1 MTTQSSA
8 DKPSTSEREQF
19 LDWLYEH
26 PNEALSLFWHRPIPA
41 QPARRSYLPPPREIA
56 PWAGIY
62 APDPQDFFRGVQRKQ
77 RNPLEVPDPD
87 EWLRKIAYAAA
98 DPGDP
103 WTWRST
109 GRFEADRVIWKYRY
123 MELQDAGLIIYTEG
137 ESRQDR
143 QPEGGPRGTLT
154 DAGRRGAERRAEQR
168 RIRDQAQRELRRL
181 TAAMDGLL
189 HWLSEQ
195 DPIGERRSHVDGVL
209 HSGHAIFEDRP
220 LPASLFRLAAEHL
233 QRRGLIRLFREYA
246 GGVEVPGVLFVQ
258 ITIKGQEC
266 VVSGGSVA
274 DYPNQRDDRSIINN
288 NIGSVTG
295 NVSLQGKHVS
305 QHFTL
310 TTGLAGDE
318 IASLIRAIVEALPV
332 LGLSEEQAA
341 AVRRNA
347 AVIEGELERG
357 EPNSGL
363 VATMMSRTLEVL
375 TGATSSTLGLLL
387 TGYAKELMKN
397 VGLPIG

>member
-1 MTTQSSA
+1 M
-8 DKPSTSEREQF
+8 
-19 LDWLYEH
+19 
-26 PNEALSLFWHRPIPA
+26 
-41 QPARRSYLPPPREIA
+41 
-56 PWAGIY
+56 
-62 APDPQDFFRGVQRKQ
+62 
-77 RNPLEVPDPD
+77 
-87 EWLRKIAYAAA
+87 
-98 DPGDP
+98 
-103 WTWRST
+103 
-109 GRFEADRVIWKYRY
+109 
-123 MELQDAGLIIYTEG
+123 
-137 ESRQDR
+137 
-143 QPEGGPRGTLT
+143 
-154 DAGRRGAERRAEQR
+154 
-168 RIRDQAQRELRRL
+168 
-181 TAAMDGLL
+181 
-189 HWLSEQ
+189 
-195 DPIGERRSHVDGVL
+195 
-209 HSGHAIFEDRP
+209 
-220 LPASLFRLAAEHL
+220 
-233 QRRGLIRLFREYA
+233 
-246 GGVEVPGVLFVQ
+246 
-258 ITIKGQEC
+258 
-266 VVSGGSVA
+266 A